1 MPKSKAIKIII
12 DTNLFVSFLIG
23 KRLKKLKQLL
33 INSQIKLIFS
43 EQNILELKLVTDR
56 PKFRKYFNKND
67 VLDLIDLMYSIG
79 KIVKVTKQPKICRD
93 PKDNFLLG
101 LSDLSKA
108 DYLVSSDKDLLEVH
122 QYKTTKIIG
131 IDELERILE
140 DVTLH

>member
-1 MPKSKAIKIII
+1 MPKSKAIKVII

-23 KRLKKLKQLL
+23 KRLTKLKQLL
-33 INSQIKLIFS
+33 IHSQIILIFS

-79 KIVKVTKQPKICRD
+79 KIVKVTKQPNICRD

-140 DVTLH
+140 EITPQ